1 MEIHYIM
8 DGEAFV
14 GNGLVLQ
21 RGGKV
26 SNRQTVVCSLD
37 RERKDGW
44 KKAAAVVAAGFSLL
58 GRPDQAMAAR
68 GGGAMF
74 RMTESAAE
82 FVLPSERET
91 KKRQDK
97 GNESMQAVKNAA
109 MTGLKA
115 APYVVAVGA
124 AVGGGYFAL
133 QRFQQRQ
140 VQKFQQDLQST
151 SPGISDAEWKT
162 GARPQRKEREDTA
175 AIAKQILEKSKT
187 KYKFRERKPART
199 RAPAVKL
206 DIFQTPPT
214 ESESEAPPASETP
227 EPETGAQSETTSPE
241 SADSTASF
249 EEVVVKYVSGES
261 DVAQATAAAKSSNLT
276 DVEAAA
282 TISSV
287 SVAVVE
293 DQVRKIVGDLES
305 MMSSAAKPPPLR
317 EIQALAT
324 TVARGRSLAKDAFGK
339 EISVTL
345 PGSVLGAEMSEEIYR
360 LHAMAVLAKGNV
372 QDQTGTR
379 ELEDLQVLLGVSTE
393 SASAMYEEVV
403 KAMMQE
409 AMEQANLDPQ
419 AKEMMEKLK
428 STFSEENVG
437 GPGGMGEDVNAD
449 VMQMMFALQQLMSE
463 QGVSPE
469 EAQEMRSML
478 KEMGIDVQ
486 ELLNSAETI
495 VSSLGPDAR
504 PLIDSLKKLLVE
516 DDATE
521 VAVVDTPSAALPAEE
536 NPAESSTD

>member
-1 MEIHYIM
+1 MEIHYTA
-8 DGEAFV
+8 DGVAFV

-21 RGGKV
+21 RRGKV
-26 SNRQTVVCSLD
+26 SNRQAVVCSLD
-37 RERKDGW
+37 RGKKDGW
-44 KKAAAVVAAGFSLL
+44 KKAAAVIAAGFSLL
-58 GRPDQAMAAR
+58 GRPDQAIAAR

-91 KKRQDK
+91 RKRQDQ
-97 GNESMQAVKNAA
+97 GNESMQTVKNAA

-162 GARPQRKEREDTA
+162 GPRPQREEREDTA
-175 AIAKQILEKSKT
+175 AIAKKILEKSKT

-214 ESESEAPPASETP
+214 ETEPEASPAPETV
-227 EPETGAQSETTSPE
+227 EPETGGGSETLSPE
-241 SADSTASF
+241 SAESTASF
-249 EEVVVKYVSGES
+249 EEVVVKYMNGES

-282 TISSV
+282 SISSV
-287 SVAVVE
+287 SVAVAE
-293 DQVRKIVGDLES
+293 DKVSKIVGDLES
-305 MMSSAAKPPPLR
+305 MMSAAKPPPLR

-324 TVARGRSLAKDAFGK
+324 NIARSRSLAKDAFGK

-345 PGSVLGAEMSEEIYR
+345 PASVLDADTSEEIYR
-360 LHAMAVLAKGNV
+360 LHAMAVLAKGNI

-393 SASAMYEEVV
+393 
-403 KAMMQE
+403 
-409 AMEQANLDPQ
+409 
-419 AKEMMEKLK
+419 
-428 STFSEENVG
+428 
-437 GPGGMGEDVNAD
+437 
-449 VMQMMFALQQLMSE
+449 
-463 QGVSPE
+463 
-469 EAQEMRSML
+469 R
-478 KEMGIDVQ
+478 
-486 ELLNSAETI
+486 
-495 VSSLGPDAR
+495 
-504 PLIDSLKKLLVE
+504 
-516 DDATE
+516 
-521 VAVVDTPSAALPAEE
+521 
-536 NPAESSTD
+536 

>member
-1 MEIHYIM
+1 MEIHYTA
-8 DGEAFV
+8 DGVAFV

-21 RGGKV
+21 RRGKV
-26 SNRQTVVCSLD
+26 SNRQAVVCSLD
-37 RERKDGW
+37 RGKKDGW
-44 KKAAAVVAAGFSLL
+44 KKAAAVIAAGFSLL
-58 GRPDQAMAAR
+58 GRPDQAIAAR

-91 KKRQDK
+91 RKRQDQ
-97 GNESMQAVKNAA
+97 GNESMQTVKNAA

-162 GARPQRKEREDTA
+162 GPRPQREEREDTA
-175 AIAKQILEKSKT
+175 AIAKKILEKSKT

-214 ESESEAPPASETP
+214 ETEPEASPAPETV
-227 EPETGAQSETTSPE
+227 EPETGGGSETLSPE
-241 SADSTASF
+241 SAESTASF
-249 EEVVVKYVSGES
+249 EEVVVKYMNGES

-282 TISSV
+282 SISSV
-287 SVAVVE
+287 SVAVAE
-293 DQVRKIVGDLES
+293 DKVSKIVGDLES
-305 MMSSAAKPPPLR
+305 MMSAAKPPPLR

-324 TVARGRSLAKDAFGK
+324 NIARSRSLAKDAFGK

-345 PGSVLGAEMSEEIYR
+345 PASVLDADTSEEIYR
-360 LHAMAVLAKGNV
+360 LHAMAVLAKGNI

-409 AMEQANLDPQ
+409 AMEHANLDPQ

-437 GPGGMGEDVNAD
+437 GPGGTGEDVNAD

-504 PLIDSLKKLLVE
+504 PLIESLKKLLVD

-536 NPAESSTD
+536 NPVESKTD